1 MVRCEHLDAFSDAAR
16 RSMTD
21 QEADS
26 EEEGRSLPLPP
37 NIDAQSDQRSNADSR
52 ACEAD
57 GGEMYPEP
65 SASSTIGEQDEA
77 FFGGPALN
85 LDLEADGEEEMFEL
99 DQQQDTAEEE
109 QAVESLAGVDQDL
122 LDSFDEIVSQSM
134 LSANLGDN
142 LSLPWEDGIF
152 KSIFSDESLVPMP
165 EIPQKWI
172 NVAQSLTLGAGLKVT
187 KWAPTQKDARQ
198 PERQTASLRE

>member
-16 RSMTD
+16 CSMTD

-65 SASSTIGEQDEA
+65 SATFPS
-77 FFGGPALN
+77 F
-85 LDLEADGEEEMFEL
+85 MFC
-99 DQQQDTAEEE
+99 
-109 QAVESLAGVDQDL
+109 
-122 LDSFDEIVSQSM
+122 SF
-134 LSANLGDN
+134 
-142 LSLPWEDGIF
+142 PFIF
-152 KSIFSDESLVPMP
+152 LQFD
-165 EIPQKWI
+165 
-172 NVAQSLTLGAGLKVT
+172 VARK
-187 KWAPTQKDARQ
+187 
-198 PERQTASLRE
+198 